1 MHGHNHF
8 HRRAAPPPIAVDPT
22 ALLRRAPADADSTS
36 SSGTSSRTC
45 SPKDTTGIC
54 ERPAS
59 ATTTTTLPIVLGVLI
74 PLTAAIVVLLFLHRR
89 HVKKL
94 RSEDANDKHKSLDF
108 GLDVVPSSGKTKG
121 RRGRRAG
128 TEMTTTDAEKSIRRH
143 DRGLSLD
150 ITMTSPYL
158 LPPGLHGSADSLHS
172 LSRTAHAD
180 DDRYRTATAFAPS
193 ENGSIRSFR
202 GNKRPGADDSSSF
215 TGMSSR
221 HTPFNDEMNANLL
234 NNAQHMSRTTPPE
247 TDRRAIVLNPS
258 HMSPPRKPATPTPDT
273 TSDRSGIHSPDRSLE
288 PKSTLTPGR
297 ELRKSNDYLGALI
310 QRGTT
315 PEAADRSY
323 SPPALGVTNSQDN
336 LSNELHLT
344 DMHVVT
350 PPSFVLPDPDNDLPK
365 SNSQSQPNSQ
375 APAPEPVQVQAQALP
390 RISLP
395 SDDDQSDYGDDQ
407 RNSTLVL
414 PQVNVDPPESN
425 NPQPDRKARLS
436 TMYGLPDDQGYQFD
450 TRRLTVGIRPLPPED
465 PSDNP
470 EQRANR
476 IRSFYKEYFD
486 ESSKSAPHE
495 EYYEDYG
502 HDDYNEDMPYDSAYP
517 DPYYGGG
524 GGDYDMGFYPP
535 EPRPFAQP
543 IGRRA
548 MTPPPRMPPNFYQ
561 QPPRQY
567 GAASALDYA
576 HGAPSHRTFSST
588 SGDPGPRAYSS
599 ISNRGQPMPR
609 NPQLPPPGPLH
620 ILPSAHK
627 LKDDTMILP
636 IDFAPG
642 PTSKDRR
649 AGRPET
655 PQGGLRPYIPVR
667 PANISLASSYDD
679 LAAMPSPHAL
689 RKSGTYTALDF
700 APPPRFRNAETS
712 SDSGSV
718 RSIRTGVSAAQA
730 YHIRNGAYR
739 ISRLPPE
746 TVGTVEDI
754 TSNLKPTWGM
764 ER

>member
-1 MHGHNHF
+1 
-8 HRRAAPPPIAVDPT
+8 
-22 ALLRRAPADADSTS
+22 
-36 SSGTSSRTC
+36 
-45 SPKDTTGIC
+45 
-54 ERPAS
+54 
-59 ATTTTTLPIVLGVLI
+59 
-74 PLTAAIVVLLFLHRR
+74 
-89 HVKKL
+89 
-94 RSEDANDKHKSLDF
+94 
-108 GLDVVPSSGKTKG
+108 
-121 RRGRRAG
+121 
-128 TEMTTTDAEKSIRRH
+128 MTTADTEKSIRRN

-172 LSRTAHAD
+172 LSRTVHAD
-180 DDRYRTATAFAPS
+180 DDRYRTATTFSPS
-193 ENGSIRSFR
+193 ETGSMRSFR
-202 GNKRPGADDSSSF
+202 GNMRPGPDDSSSF

-221 HTPFNDEMNANLL
+221 HTPFGDEMNVNLL
-234 NNAQHMSRTTPPE
+234 NNAQHMSRTNPPE
-247 TDRRAIVLNPS
+247 TDGHPTVLNPS
-258 HMSPPRKPATPTPDT
+258 HMSPRRKPATPTPDT
-273 TSDRSGIHSPDRSLE
+273 ASYQSSIHSPDRSLG
-288 PKSTLTPGR
+288 PKSSFTPVS
-297 ELRKSNDYLGALI
+297 ELRKSNDYLGSLI
-310 QRGTT
+310 QRGSI
-315 PEAADRSY
+315 PETADRSQ
-323 SPPALGVTNSQDN
+323 SPPAVLGVTNSHNNPTD
-336 LSNELHLT
+336 ELHRT
-344 DMHVVT
+344 DTHGVT
-350 PPSFVLPDPDNDLPK
+350 SPSFVLPNPDNDLPN
-365 SNSQSQPNSQ
+365 SNSQSHSQ
-375 APAPEPVQVQAQALP
+375 APAPEPVQVQAQAQALP

-414 PQVNVDPPESN
+414 PQLNIDPPESN
-425 NPQPDRKARLS
+425 NSQVDRKARLS
-436 TMYGLPDDQGYQFD
+436 TMYGLPDDQGYKFD

-486 ESSKSAPHE
+486 ETSKPAPQE

-502 HDDYNEDMPYDSAYP
+502 QDDYHEDMPYDPGYA

-524 GGDYDMGFYPP
+524 HGDYNTGFYPP
-535 EPRPFAQP
+535 EPPPFAQP

-548 MTPPPRMPPNFYQ
+548 MTPPPRMPPNFYH
-561 QPPRQY
+561 QPPRYQ
-567 GAASALDYA
+567 GAASALDY
-576 HGAPSHRTFSST
+576 APSHRTFSST
-588 SGDPGPRAYSS
+588 SGDPGPRAFSS
-599 ISNRGQPMPR
+599 ISNRGQPIPR
-609 NPQLPPPGPLH
+609 KPQLPPPGPLH

-655 PQGGLRPYIPVR
+655 PQGGLRPYLPVR

-700 APPPRFRNAETS
+700 APPPRFRNAETA
-712 SDSGSV
+712 SDSGSI
-718 RSIRTGVSAAQA
+718 RSNRTGVSAAHA

-739 ISRLPPE
+739 VSRLPPE

>member
-8 HRRAAPPPIAVDPT
+8 HRRAAPLPIAVDP
-22 ALLRRAPADADSTS
+22 ALLVRRADTS
-36 SSGTSSRTC
+36 SADPSSKTCGPGDTS
-45 SPKDTTGIC
+45 GIC

-59 ATTTTTLPIVLGVLI
+59 ETTTTILPIVLGVVI
-74 PLTAAIVVLLFLHRR
+74 PLTAAIVVFLLLHRR

-108 GLDVVPSSGKTKG
+108 GLDVVPSSGKQKG
-121 RRGRRAG
+121 GRGRKG
-128 TEMTTTDAEKSIRRH
+128 GMEMTTTDTEKSIRRN

-158 LPPGLHGSADSLHS
+158 LPPGLNGSHDSLHS
-172 LSRTAHAD
+172 LSRSAHAD
-180 DDRYRTATAFAPS
+180 DDRYRTATAFSPS
-193 ENGSIRSFR
+193 DNGSMRSFR
-202 GNKRPGADDSSSF
+202 GNFRPGADDSSSF
-215 TGMSSR
+215 TATSSR
-221 HTPFNDEMNANLL
+221 HAPAGDEMDFNLL
-234 NNAQHMSRTTPPE
+234 KNAQRMSRTSPPG
-247 TDRRAIVLNPS
+247 TGMHALGLNQS
-258 HMSPPRKPATPTPDT
+258 HMSPPRKPTTPA
-273 TSDRSGIHSPDRSLE
+273 SDRSGIHSPDRSLA
-288 PKSTLTPGR
+288 PKSTLAPGS

-315 PEAADRSY
+315 PEAANRSQ
-323 SPPALGVTNSQDN
+323 SPPAQGVAISQNNPSD
-336 LSNELHLT
+336 ELHLT
-344 DMHVVT
+344 NTHAVT
-350 PPSFVLPDPDNDLPK
+350 PPSFVLPDPNNDLPQ
-365 SNSQSQPNSQ
+365 SNSQSQSQRHSQ
-375 APAPEPVQVQAQALP
+375 ASAQAQAPVSALP

-395 SDDDQSDYGDDQ
+395 PDDDQSDYGDDQ

-414 PQVNVDPPESN
+414 PQLNVDPPESN
-425 NPQPDRKARLS
+425 TPQPDKKRLS
-436 TMYGLPDDQGYQFD
+436 TMYGLPDDQGYKFD
-450 TRRLTVGIRPLPPED
+450 TRRLTVGIRPLPPDD

-486 ESSKSAPHE
+486 ESSKPAPQE

-502 HDDYNEDMPYDSAYP
+502 QDDYYNDDMPYDPAYP

-524 GGDYDMGFYPP
+524 GGGDDDMGFYPP
-535 EPRPFAQP
+535 EPPPFAHP
-543 IGRRA
+543 VGRRA

-561 QPPRQY
+561 QPPRQQ
-567 GAASALDYA
+567 GAASAFG
-576 HGAPSHRTFSST
+576 HAPSHRTFSSV
-588 SGDPGPRAYSS
+588 SGDPGPRAFSS
-599 ISNRGQPMPR
+599 ISNRGQPMPQKH
-609 NPQLPPPGPLH
+609 QLPPPGPLH

-642 PTSKDRR
+642 PTSRDRR

-655 PQGGLRPYIPVR
+655 PQGGLRPYIPVH

-689 RKSGTYTALDF
+689 RRSGTYTALDF
-700 APPPRFRNAETS
+700 APPPRFRNAETA
-712 SDSGSV
+712 SDSGSI
-718 RSIRTGVSAAQA
+718 RSNRTGVSAAQA

-754 TSNLKPTWGM
+754 TSNLKPKWGM